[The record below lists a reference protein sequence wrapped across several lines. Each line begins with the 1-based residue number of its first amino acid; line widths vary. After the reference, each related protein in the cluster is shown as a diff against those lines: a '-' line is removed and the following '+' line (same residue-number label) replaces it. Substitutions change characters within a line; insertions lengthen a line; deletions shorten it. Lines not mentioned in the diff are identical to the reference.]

1 MKRSNML
8 VAVSGCAFR
17 RAAGVLLVCSALV
30 CESAP
35 NALAGGSVWI
45 ADSSDLQVAE
55 ILPNK
60 LKHSGQPTEAVN
72 ESAAITDDPWGV
84 CFDKKKNLWITDD
97 SEQVLEFTSRQLKK
111 LKANSNSPS
120 PAVTISSSSFSNI
133 IGCNFDSAGN
143 LWLVDEGNKSVDE
156 ISTTQLQA
164 GGPIN
169 PPHRIITDSAE
180 FDYPDFLAFDKSG
193 NLWVSDENASSLL
206 AFSPSQQ
213 ASGGTQ
219 TAVVKISG
227 GSLDDPGE
235 LAFDNHGNLWVTN
248 YDGDTVV
255 MFAKKD
261 LGASGS
267 PASAVTLSGAAF
279 VGPWGLAFQNGNSG
293 PLWILNY
300 NDGTLNEFVP
310 SQIMSSGSP
319 TPKVSLSNTS
329 SDAYQITFGP
339 VDGKAGDSN

>member
-1 MKRSNML
+1 MKRSIMWA
-8 VAVSGCAFR
+8 AVSGCAFR
-17 RAAGVLLVCSALV
+17 RAAGVLLVSSALV
-30 CESAP
+30 CGTAP
-35 NALAGGSVWI
+35 AAKAGGSVWI
-45 ADSSDLQVAE
+45 ADSSNLQVAE

-60 LKHSGQPTEAVN
+60 LKHSGQPAEAVN

-84 CFDKKKNLWITDD
+84 CFDKKKNLWVTDD
-97 SEQVLEFTSRQLKK
+97 SEQVLEFTSAQLKK
-111 LKANSNSPS
+111 LNANSNSPS

-143 LWLVDEGNKSVDE
+143 LWLVDEGNQSVDE

-169 PPHRIITDSAE
+169 PPHRIITDSE

-193 NLWVSDENASSLL
+193 NLWVSDENGSSLL

-219 TAVVKISG
+219 TAFVKISG
-227 GSLDDPGE
+227 GSLDEPGE

-248 YDGDTVV
+248 YGDNTVV

-300 NDGTLNEFVP
+300 NDGTLNEFLP

-329 SDAYQITFGP
+329 SSAYQITSGP
-339 VDGKAGDSN
+339 VDGKAGDTN

>member
-1 MKRSNML
+1 MKYSNL
-8 VAVSGCAFR
+8 WEAVSGCGFR
-17 RAAGVLLVCSALV
+17 RGAGMLLFCLTLVCGTPHA
-30 CESAP
+30 AR
-35 NALAGGSVWI
+35 AGGSIWI
-45 ADSSDLQVAE
+45 ADSNNFQIAE
-55 ILPNK
+55 ILPNQ
-60 LKHSGQPTEAVN
+60 LKHSRQPAEVVN
-72 ESAAITDDPWGV
+72 ESAAISSDPWGV
-84 CFDKKKNLWITDD
+84 CFDKSNNLWVTDND
-97 SEQVLEFTSRQLKK
+97 EQVLEFTSRQLKK
-111 LKANSNSPS
+111 LKANSNSPT

-143 LWLVDEGNKSVDE
+143 LWLVDEGNKSLEE

-169 PPHRIITDSAE
+169 PPHRIITDATE
-180 FDYPDFLAFDKSG
+180 FNYPDFLAFDKSG

-227 GSLDDPGE
+227 GGLDDPGE

-248 YDGDTVV
+248 YDGETVV
-255 MFAKKD
+255 MFANKD
-261 LGASGS
+261 LGTSGT
-267 PASAVTLSGAAF
+267 PAPAVTLSGAAF
-279 VGPWGLAFQNGNSG
+279 DGPWGLAFQNGDSG

-300 NDGTLNEFVP
+300 SNGTLNEFVP

-319 TPKVSLSNTS
+319 KPKVSLSNTS
-329 SDAYQITFGP
+329 VNAYQMTFGA
-339 VDGKAGDSN
+339 VDGKAGDTN